1 MRNEPVKVKVEGEK
15 MDQRTLIRSEG
26 LDHIAGEQPRMTQGH
41 NALLDLEVKSI
52 LILDSLGSH

>member
-26 LDHIAGEQPRMTQGH
+26 LDHIAGEQPRMTQEH
-41 NALLDLEVKSI
+41 NALRT
-52 LILDSLGSH
+52 